1 MKEKLNML
9 DRNSNKGITLI
20 ALVITIIVLLI
31 LAGVSIA
38 TLTGPNGVL
47 SRATEAKEKT
57 EKAKFEEIVRLEI
70 LANVQ
75 EDGSINISQLKS
87 NLKNNQNYTI
97 TENIPENSFTV
108 TDGQYSLIVLSDGSI
123 QMNDEEKPIEV
134 NLSTKKSIWIGDS
147 IMAGYKVDGDSINNK
162 GFPEYYKELTK
173 ATNTFNASF
182 GGSTISDNTPRREG
196 NTDPVT
202 LKEIIE
208 FIQKNAESV
217 NIKFDEIDFMVLE
230 GGGNDCIFYENQTLD
245 KSYRKEVGTATDT
258 ISDTVVNDFR
268 EVIQMIKNT
277 FPKAKILFVNPIDYD
292 EISFINYLFDYTGGN
307 KYLEE
312 QGKSWQTINEEFN
325 LSCKNMD
332 EFKQKYLEMMCS
344 ADIKEL
350 KIQLE
355 DRAMQLF
362 SEIQKVSDEVGVKYL
377 DLSSYIIANRQGEN
391 HDNTYKQSDYLH
403 MSDEGYS
410 SLTPHIINA
419 IKDML
424 K

>member
-1 MKEKLNML
+1 MLICKLRKKNQ
-9 DRNSNKGITLI
+9 GITLI

-57 EKAKFEEIVRLEI
+57 GKANFEEIVRLEI

-108 TDGQYSLIVLSDGSI
+108 TDGRYSLIVLSDGSI

-134 NLSTKKSIWIGDS
+134 NLSAKKSIWIGDS
-147 IMAGYKVDGDSINNK
+147 IMAGYKVDGGSTNNK

-173 ATNTFNASF
+173 ATNTFNVSF
-182 GGSTISDNTPRREG
+182 GGCTISDNTPEREG

-202 LKEIIE
+202 LKGIIE

-217 NIKFDEIDFMVLE
+217 NIKFDEIDFIVLD
-230 GGGNDCIFYENQTLD
+230 GGGNDCILYENLILD

-277 FPKAKILFVNPIDYD
+277 FLKAKILFVNPIDYD
-292 EISFINYLFDYTGGN
+292 EISFINYLFDYTDGN

-332 EFKQKYLEMMCS
+332 EFKQKYLELMCS